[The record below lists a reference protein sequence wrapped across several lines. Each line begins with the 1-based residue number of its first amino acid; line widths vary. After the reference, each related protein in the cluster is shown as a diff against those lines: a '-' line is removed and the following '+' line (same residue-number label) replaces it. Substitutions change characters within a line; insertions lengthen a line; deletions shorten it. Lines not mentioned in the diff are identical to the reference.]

1 MAKRTVKA
9 GGETGGK
16 AAGGTAGG
24 SKQAV
29 AGPATGR
36 SIGLIGLGA
45 WGKNILR
52 NLDELGALRTAC
64 DNDAEALAAWKKKT
78 PGVRFTSDPEDIF
91 GDAAIKA
98 VAIAA
103 PSPWHYSLAKRALLA
118 GKDVFVEKPM
128 ALTFREGEELV
139 ETARREGRI
148 LMVGH
153 ILQYHPAV
161 VKLKQMV
168 AAGELGRI
176 EYLYSN
182 RLNIGT
188 LRTEENIWW
197 SFAPHD
203 ISIILSILGAEP
215 TRIHAFGGDF
225 LRKGNYDTTLVD
237 MDFPTGVKA
246 HIFVSWLHPFKEQK
260 LVVVGSR
267 GMAVFDDTSENKLFL
282 YPHRI
287 EWQDGKV
294 PLAHKAEYTVVPL
307 EKAEPLKVELSHF
320 LDCVATRKRPRT
332 DGEEGLRVT
341 SVLERAQDYLAAHAG
356 RGAEPV
362 ATFTRAPAAAPGL
375 SPAHGGKVTVHA
387 TAVVDE
393 RVTLGEGTKVWHFSH
408 LLPGTSVGRDCV
420 LGQNVMAGPR
430 VRIGNR
436 VKIQNNVSVY
446 EGVELGDD
454 VFCGPSVVFT
464 NVINPRAFVER
475 KSEFRKTMVE
485 KGATLGANSTILCG
499 TTIGA
504 YALVAAGAVVTRD
517 VAPHALVA
525 GVPARRMGWVCSC
538 GVTLALRGDT
548 ASCAACGKAYA
559 FKEGRLREAESGKA
573 GASKSD
579 TKVTTKSTAKTAAK
593 SSGKAAIKSPTAA
606 IRARKPPAAKP
617 AFAKAFK
624 PMTAEQKLALDG
636 MAAAR
641 RAARGKGSRS

>member
-1 MAKRTVKA
+1 MAKRILKA
-9 GGETGGK
+9 DGK
-16 AAGGTAGG
+16 QSGASMKAD
-24 SKQAV
+24 
-29 AGPATGR
+29 GR
-36 SIGLIGLGA
+36 NIGMIGLGA

-64 DNDAEALAAWKKKT
+64 DTDSAALAAFKKKM
-78 PGVRFTSDPEDIF
+78 PGIRFTADPEDIF
-91 GDAAIKA
+91 GDASIKA

-103 PSPWHYSLAKRALLA
+103 PSPRHYALAKRALLS

-128 ALTFREGEELV
+128 ALTFKEGQELV
-139 ETARREGRI
+139 EIARREGRI

-161 VKLKQMV
+161 VKLKEMV

-203 ISIILSILGAEP
+203 ISVILSILGSEP

-225 LRKGNYDTTLVD
+225 VRKGNYDTTLVD

-267 GMAVFDDTSENKLFL
+267 GMAVFDDTSEEKLFL
-282 YPHRI
+282 YPHTI
-287 EWQDGKV
+287 EWRDGKV
-294 PLAHKAEYTVVPL
+294 PLARKAEYTVVPL
-307 EKAEPLKVELSHF
+307 EKAEPLKVEMQHF
-320 LDCVATRKRPRT
+320 LDCVAKRHRPRT

-356 RGAEPV
+356 RGASNGAAAPSP
-362 ATFTRAPAAAPGL
+362 APAALAAPG
-375 SPAHGGKVTVHA
+375 VHP
-387 TAVVDE
+387 TAVVDD
-393 RVTLGEGTKVWHFSH
+393 RVTLGAGTKVWHFSH
-408 LLPGTSVGRDCV
+408 LLPGTTVGRDCV
-420 LGQNVMAGPR
+420 LGQNVMAGPK
-430 VRIGNR
+430 VRIGDR

-446 EGVELGDD
+446 EGVELEDD

-475 KSEFRKTMVE
+475 KSEFKKTLVE

-525 GVPARRMGWVCSC
+525 GVPARRIGWVCSC
-538 GVTLALRGDT
+538 GVTLSLLGDS
-548 ASCAACGKAYA
+548 ASCAACGRTYR
-559 FKEGRLREAESGKA
+559 FKDGRLRESA
-573 GASKSD
+573 G
-579 TKVTTKSTAKTAAK
+579 
-593 SSGKAAIKSPTAA
+593 
-606 IRARKPPAAKP
+606 KP
-617 AFAKAFK
+617 AKGSFPKAFK
-624 PMTAEQKLALDG
+624 PMDAEQKLALDG

-641 RAARGKGSRS
+641 RAARGKGSR